1 MYTTDDIR
9 EIDFSTSM
17 SGYKKSE
24 VDDFLDQLADDYE
37 QLVNENKQLKEQLK
51 KGAASA
57 PVADKPATPAEP
69 DLATT
74 ENVQSILTSAQRFS
88 DQLIFEAKQKAEALL
103 TDAAIKAKEIKD
115 KIAADKAQVEEH
127 IAKSKEEAEQTVT
140 TVLKGA
146 NDKSESIVLAA
157 KDSVERQQMLFDKL
171 RVEADLFK
179 SKLVEGYKKQL
190 ELLAEFPIE
199 VPFDAVHAS
208 KAVEFIIDNKP
219 DFNSFI
225 NQEAKGEPETA
236 QPAEPAEEA
245 PAVTEETA
253 EEEYAEPAEPEY
265 EDPDD
270 NQYVIEDKAEE
281 ENEESQEDS
290 MELPA
295 EEKEEDDGKD
305 KKGFMY
311 LFKDED

>member
-51 KGAASA
+51 KGAAAA
-57 PVADKPATPAEP
+57 PVAEKPVTPAEP

-225 NQEAKGEPETA
+225 NQENKDEPETA
-236 QPAEPAEEA
+236 QPTEPEETPAATEEVAEED
-245 PAVTEETA
+245 
-253 EEEYAEPAEPEY
+253 YAEPEEPEY
-265 EDPDD
+265 EDPDAD

-281 ENEESQEDS
+281 EKEEPQEDS

-295 EEKEEDDGKD
+295 EEKDEDDGKD

>member
-1 MYTTDDIR
+1 MYTTEDIR

-37 QLVNENKQLKEQLK
+37 QLVSENKQLKQQLK
-51 KGAASA
+51 NSAAAAS
-57 PVADKPATPAEP
+57 PVAQKIAAPSEP

-74 ENVQSILTSAQRFS
+74 ENVQNILTSAQRFS

-103 TDAAIKAKEIKD
+103 TDAAIKAKEIED
-115 KIAADKAQVEEH
+115 KIAADKTQSDES
-127 IAKSKEEAEQTVT
+127 IAKLKADTEQTVT

-171 RVEADLFK
+171 RVEADMFK
-179 SKLVEGYKKQL
+179 TKLIDGYKKQL
-190 ELLAEFPIE
+190 DLLEEFPIE

-225 NQEAKGEPETA
+225 NQEAQTESEIAKPA
-236 QPAEPAEEA
+236 QPTKDSYIADDA
-245 PAVTEETA
+245 
-253 EEEYAEPAEPEY
+253 AEPAEPEY
-265 EDPDD
+265 ENRDDD
-270 NQYVIEDKAEE
+270 NQYVMKDKAVEVKDD
-281 ENEESQEDS
+281 QAEDS
-290 MELPA
+290 AKLPA
-295 EEKEEDDGKD
+295 EEKDENDGG

>member
-51 KGAASA
+51 KGAAST
-57 PVADKPATPAEP
+57 PVVEKPATPAEP

-115 KIAADKAQVEEH
+115 KIATDKAQLEEH
-127 IAKSKEEAEQTVT
+127 IAKTKEETEQTVT

-225 NQEAKGEPETA
+225 NKKVKDEFENEDTSEPTEIESA
-236 QPAEPAEEA
+236 DVEEVADEKLNEP
-245 PAVTEETA
+245 V
-253 EEEYAEPAEPEY
+253 EPEY
-265 EDPDD
+265 EDPDAD

-281 ENEESQEDS
+281 EKEDADDS

-295 EEKEEDDGKD
+295 EEKDEDGED